1 MLLTTCFL
9 ICSDWKKSQ
18 KKVEKGNE
26 QVNPEG
32 SPCAVVSLII
42 RLFGVVRYKKEDEVY
57 SSLYLIP
64 IESNPFKAHCYA
76 QQPLD
81 SD

>member
-64 IESNPFKAHCYA
+64 WVTHNVIILFTIMKIHIC
-76 QQPLD
+76 
-81 SD
+81 